1 MIFFLAA
8 LVGLSLGL
16 LGAGGSVLALPIL
29 RYGAGLPAAQAV
41 AMSLA
46 TVGAVSLVGAVG
58 AWSEGR
64 LRLTKALIFAFF
76 GSLGTLLGVFI
87 ASLISGQVQMAV
99 FVLVMAVT
107 AFRMLKPKVDNSA
120 STRAPAPKWL
130 MLPQALGV
138 GVVTGVVGVGGGFLI
153 VPALVLLF
161 RMPMKEA
168 TGTSL
173 LVIAINSM
181 VGLGAYSLVLSLDW
195 LLAARFTGA
204 ALLGLGVGQ
213 LLGRRFEAARLQKI
227 FGALLVLMVV
237 FVVIQELF

>member
-29 RYGAGLPAAQAV
+29 RYGADLPAAQAV

-64 LRLTKALIFAFF
+64 LRLTKGLLFAFF
-76 GSLGTLLGVFI
+76 GSLGTLAGVFI
-87 ASLISGQVQMAV
+87 ASRISGQIQMAA
-99 FVLVMAVT
+99 FVLVMVVT
-107 AFRMLKPKVDNSA
+107 AYRMLKPKD
-120 STRAPAPKWL
+120 APTIRPTALAPWV
-130 MLPQALGV
+130 MVPQALGV

-181 VGLGAYSLVLSLDW
+181 VGLGAYSMVLSLDW
-195 LLAARFTGA
+195 SLAAKFTGA
-204 ALLGLGVGQ
+204 ALVGLVAGQ
-213 LLGRRFEAARLQKI
+213 LLGRQFDAARLQKL
-227 FGALLVLMVV
+227 FGGLLVLMIL
-237 FVVIQELF
+237 FVGVQELL